1 MPRPRRVPN
10 DRAVPAHSKKGASM
24 VSCTRILRCEE
35 GCVPVT
41 ILVIGPI
48 DNNTLIV
55 SDGRQEGAP
64 AMVVDPSGDPDA
76 IMSALGWFTLERIVL
91 THNHHDHVAALP
103 ELVERTGAQVFCHA
117 ADAGLIERGQENPSD
132 PEHPFIEGVPV
143 DRKVADGDVVR
154 VGSLEFQV
162 IHTPGHTKGGICLY
176 LPAASDDAGI
186 MKPGILLS
194 GDTLF
199 CGATGRVDFEGGSAR
214 EMRRSM
220 REKLAPLPDATIVF
234 PGHENLTTIG
244 MERHRTI
251 EAF

>member
-1 MPRPRRVPN
+1 
-10 DRAVPAHSKKGASM
+10 
-24 VSCTRILRCEE
+24 
-35 GCVPVT
+35 
-41 ILVIGPI
+41 
-48 DNNTLIV
+48 
-55 SDGRQEGAP
+55 
-64 AMVVDPSGDPDA
+64 
-76 IMSALGWFTLERIVL
+76 
-91 THNHHDHVAALP
+91 
-103 ELVERTGAQVFCHA
+103 
-117 ADAGLIERGQENPSD
+117 
-132 PEHPFIEGVPV
+132 
-143 DRKVADGDVVR
+143 
-154 VGSLEFQV
+154 
-162 IHTPGHTKGGICLY
+162 
-176 LPAASDDAGI
+176 

>member
-1 MPRPRRVPN
+1 
-10 DRAVPAHSKKGASM
+10 M

-103 ELVERTGAQVFCHA
+103 
-117 ADAGLIERGQENPSD
+117 
-132 PEHPFIEGVPV
+132 
-143 DRKVADGDVVR
+143 
-154 VGSLEFQV
+154 
-162 IHTPGHTKGGICLY
+162 
-176 LPAASDDAGI
+176 
-186 MKPGILLS
+186 
-194 GDTLF
+194 
-199 CGATGRVDFEGGSAR
+199 
-214 EMRRSM
+214 
-220 REKLAPLPDATIVF
+220 
-234 PGHENLTTIG
+234 
-244 MERHRTI
+244 
-251 EAF
+251 